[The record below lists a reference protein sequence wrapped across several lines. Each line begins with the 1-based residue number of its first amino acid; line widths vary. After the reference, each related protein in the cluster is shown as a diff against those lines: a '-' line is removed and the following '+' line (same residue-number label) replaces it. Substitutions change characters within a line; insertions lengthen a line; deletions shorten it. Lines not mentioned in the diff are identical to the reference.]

1 MQNNTEEK
9 EDKLYFPVVEKLKE
23 IFDRWY
29 VKEPYAYRKIPHT
42 DYWAMAAPSSGIT
55 NPHLEITAKGNFS
68 EELKAYFDITM
79 FGKLYGEELHP
90 DTMGFVR
97 KKKSDK
103 PDLITVEVKKDDLKI
118 RDVMQAR
125 LYEIFFQS
133 KFTFLLSPTGISR
146 EKIEAVMQHDDF
158 IRGHVIIGKCGD
170 DGKDFRVD
178 PKLCNKVRKEFV
190 QFCRS

>member
-1 MQNNTEEK
+1 
-9 EDKLYFPVVEKLKE
+9 
-23 IFDRWY
+23 
-29 VKEPYAYRKIPHT
+29 
-42 DYWAMAAPSSGIT
+42 
-55 NPHLEITAKGNFS
+55 
-68 EELKAYFDITM
+68 
-79 FGKLYGEELHP
+79 
-90 DTMGFVR
+90 MGFVR

>member
-1 MQNNTEEK
+1 MLET
-9 EDKLYFPVVEKLKE
+9 LKR

-29 VKEPYAYRKIPHT
+29 VEEPYSYRKIPHT
-42 DYWAMAAPSSGIT
+42 NHWAQAGLSDGIT
-55 NPHLEITAKGNFS
+55 NPYLEITAKGNFP
-68 EELKAYFDITM
+68 EKLKAHFNITM

-90 DTMGFVR
+90 DIMGFVK

-103 PDLITVEVKKDDLKI
+103 PELITVEIKNDDLKI

-146 EKIEAVMQHDDF
+146 EKIEAVMQHDDL
-158 IRGHVIIGKCGD
+158 IRGNVIIGKCGD
-170 DGKDFRVD
+170 DGKDFRID
-178 PKLCNKVRKEFV
+178 PKLCNKVRKEFAR
-190 QFCRS
+190 FCRE